1 MVNIIYQDSHHVP
14 FWRYAILYVRQV
26 IKLLVSDFLL
36 KSKTETTLKNY
47 LKQQNAPEETIKG
60 LMNYRTKSV

>member
-14 FWRYAILYVRQV
+14 LWRYAISYVRQV

-36 KSKTETTLKNY
+36 KSKTETTLKTY

-60 LMNYRTKSV
+60 LMNHRTKSV